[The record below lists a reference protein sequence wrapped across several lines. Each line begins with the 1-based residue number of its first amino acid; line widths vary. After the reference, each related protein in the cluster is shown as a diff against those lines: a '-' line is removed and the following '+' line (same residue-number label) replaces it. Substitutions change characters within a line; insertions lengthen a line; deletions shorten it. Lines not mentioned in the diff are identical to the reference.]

1 MEDLAQ
7 TPGGVSRE
15 VGSSGRFREVGGQG
29 PLRGWALVGQSHPSW
44 TPGATTTEA
53 PVLGSRVL
61 GFQLVEECFSASA
74 RPTRG
79 LCDLLCRG
87 RPGHYGTFSSVR
99 GFAQGFLG
107 DSVVNNLPATRET
120 PAQALDWEDPLEKE
134 MATHSNTLAW
144 RTPRTQETGGLQS
157 MGSQSQTRRLK
168 QLSTHDRSALLEASN
183 TPLQGR
189 Q

>member
-1 MEDLAQ
+1 MGAGRAEPPLLD
-7 TPGGVSRE
+7 PGG
-15 VGSSGRFREVGGQG
+15 
-29 PLRGWALVGQSHPSW
+29 H
-44 TPGATTTEA
+44 TTEA

-99 GFAQGFLG
+99 GFAQGFPG

-120 PAQALDWEDPLEKE
+120 RAQALDWEDPLEKE
-134 MATHSNTLAW
+134 MATHSSTLAW

-183 TPLQGR
+183 TPRQGR